1 MYFFCL
7 LEFGSD
13 FFFFFFFLN
22 SCLDSKNNTRCLNFL
37 LNVLPNKLKSTL
49 EKKIM

>member
-13 FFFFFFFLN
+13 FFFFFLN
-22 SCLDSKNNTRCLNFL
+22 SYLDSKNNTRCLNFL